1 MVLAQSRSDG
11 RWSALGITQPEY
23 ERIVREILG
32 HADRWQPRETDN
44 AERLDWFVPL
54 LGHADDRL
62 HELAYLEIGRAPYAE
77 IRRLARRIPEGTLET
92 MLAQPRYLKWRSLAI
107 LMLGESDRQA
117 DQVRVRDALIQKA
130 RLGSSLNLAAWA
142 TALLALDGEAGM
154 RRLQTLYLS
163 SDRRK
168 REELSA
174 VIQAVSVYTG
184 AEPALRDPAAGL
196 YRLMLQRYPGMA
208 PQLVHDLIAWQRW
221 DFVVPIEQA
230 QAGMR
235 GDPLAAYALG
245 QYLRLAGH
253 RSEVPQNVPFSAHS
267 PAPQPREAPQ
277 VDTTR

>member
-1 MVLAQSRSDG
+1 VTEPLSGTPDGTPIDLFLNSQVRRTLAAYPERAMVLAQSRSDG

-130 RLGSSLNLAAWA
+130 RLRSSLNLAAWA

-184 AEPALRDPAAGL
+184 AEPA
-196 YRLMLQRYPGMA
+196 
-208 PQLVHDLIAWQRW
+208 
-221 DFVVPIEQA
+221 
-230 QAGMR
+230 
-235 GDPLAAYALG
+235 
-245 QYLRLAGH
+245 
-253 RSEVPQNVPFSAHS
+253 
-267 PAPQPREAPQ
+267 REAPQ